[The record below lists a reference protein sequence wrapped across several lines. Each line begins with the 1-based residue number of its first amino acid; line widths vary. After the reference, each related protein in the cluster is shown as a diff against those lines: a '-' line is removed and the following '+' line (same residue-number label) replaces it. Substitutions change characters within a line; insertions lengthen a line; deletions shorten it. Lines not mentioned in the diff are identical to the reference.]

1 MKGARPDLLTII
13 VPRHPDRGPF
23 IARLLTNSNL
33 KVALRSEG
41 KLPDASTDIY
51 IADTIGELGLFYN
64 LVPVAFVGG
73 SLVPHGGQNPMEA
86 IKLGAAVVTGPHWR
100 NFADAYEELL
110 ASGGCAQVSDAND
123 LATAVLLLLED
134 AQARA
139 RMMAR
144 AEGAIAAHGRSAAAH
159 HRRDR
164 ALPAATGDAAPCLL
178 GRHSGGTAGE
188 ACSPRRCRRSARSMG
203 AWRSGTIAGVAPY
216 RSRLP
221 VICIGNF
228 TAGGGGKTPTAIA
241 VAKVLKDAGERPC
254 FLTRGYGGK
263 TQGPVLVAKGQ
274 SAAEV
279 GDETLLL
286 AAHAP
291 TVVAADRAAGARL
304 IEGTDATVIVMDDGF
319 QNPQLAKDFSLIV
332 VDAATGLGN
341 GLVMPAGPLRAPLDK
356 QMPRADAL
364 LLIGD
369 GGKTAPLAKSFEAAN
384 KPVLKAR
391 MAPRGDA
398 RWLGVLPVIGFAGIA
413 NPKKFYATLS
423 QSGARLT
430 GTRSFPDHHPYTE
443 RQAERLL
450 RWAREW
456 NAMLVTTE
464 KDWVRLPDD
473 DGTELSELKFRS
485 RPLLIDI
492 EFADGNRLKRLL
504 VETIEKRRAG

>member
-1 MKGARPDLLTII
+1 VLA
-13 VPRHPDRGPF
+13 
-23 IARLLTNSNL
+23 S
-33 KVALRSEG
+33 ALS
-41 KLPDASTDIY
+41 P
-51 IADTIGELGLFYN
+51 
-64 LVPVAFVGG
+64 
-73 SLVPHGGQNPMEA
+73 
-86 IKLGAAVVTGPHWR
+86 LGAIYG
-100 NFADAYEELL
+100 
-110 ASGGCAQVSDAND
+110 
-123 LATAVLLLLED
+123 
-134 AQARA
+134 
-139 RMMAR
+139 RM
-144 AEGAIAAHGRSAAAH
+144 AERK
-159 HRRDR
+159 
-164 ALPAATGDAAPCLL
+164 
-178 GRHSGGTAGE
+178 
-188 ACSPRRCRRSARSMG
+188 M
-203 AWRSGTIAGVAPY
+203 AGVEPY

-241 VAKVLKDAGERPC
+241 VAKVLKEAGERPS
-254 FLTRGYGGK
+254 FLTRGYGGT

-291 TVVAADRAAGARL
+291 VVVSADRAAGARL
-304 IEGTDATVIVMDDGF
+304 IESTDATVIVMDDGF

-341 GLVMPAGPLRAPLDK
+341 GLVMPAGPLRVPLDK
-356 QMPRADAL
+356 QMERADAL

-391 MAPRGDA
+391 MAPRGDP

-423 QSGARLT
+423 QNGARLT
-430 GTRSFPDHHPYTE
+430 GTRSFPDHHPYSE
-443 RQAERLL
+443 RQAMRLL

-473 DGTELSELKFRS
+473 DGTECSELKFRS

-504 VETIEKRRAG
+504 VKTIERRRGG

>member
-1 MKGARPDLLTII
+1 M
-13 VPRHPDRGPF
+13 
-23 IARLLTNSNL
+23 S
-33 KVALRSEG
+33 
-41 KLPDASTDIY
+41 
-51 IADTIGELGLFYN
+51 
-64 LVPVAFVGG
+64 
-73 SLVPHGGQNPMEA
+73 
-86 IKLGAAVVTGPHWR
+86 
-100 NFADAYEELL
+100 
-110 ASGGCAQVSDAND
+110 
-123 LATAVLLLLED
+123 
-134 AQARA
+134 
-139 RMMAR
+139 
-144 AEGAIAAHGRSAAAH
+144 
-159 HRRDR
+159 
-164 ALPAATGDAAPCLL
+164 
-178 GRHSGGTAGE
+178 
-188 ACSPRRCRRSARSMG
+188 
-203 AWRSGTIAGVAPY
+203 GVAPY

-241 VAKVLKDAGERPC
+241 VAKVLMEAGERPC

-263 TQGPVLVAKGQ
+263 TQGPVLAAKDQ

-286 AAHAP
+286 AVHAP
-291 TVVAADRAAGARL
+291 TVVAADRAAGAKL

-356 QMPRADAL
+356 QMPRADGL
-364 LLIGD
+364 LLIGE

-391 MAPRGDA
+391 MTPRGDA
-398 RWLGVLPVIGFAGIA
+398 RWLGILPVIGFAGIA

-504 VETIEKRRAG
+504 VETIEKKRLG

>member
-1 MKGARPDLLTII
+1 
-13 VPRHPDRGPF
+13 
-23 IARLLTNSNL
+23 
-33 KVALRSEG
+33 
-41 KLPDASTDIY
+41 
-51 IADTIGELGLFYN
+51 
-64 LVPVAFVGG
+64 
-73 SLVPHGGQNPMEA
+73 
-86 IKLGAAVVTGPHWR
+86 
-100 NFADAYEELL
+100 
-110 ASGGCAQVSDAND
+110 
-123 LATAVLLLLED
+123 
-134 AQARA
+134 
-139 RMMAR
+139 MAER
-144 AEGAIAAHGRSAAAH
+144 K
-159 HRRDR
+159 
-164 ALPAATGDAAPCLL
+164 
-178 GRHSGGTAGE
+178 
-188 ACSPRRCRRSARSMG
+188 
-203 AWRSGTIAGVAPY
+203 IAGAAPY

-241 VAKVLKDAGERPC
+241 VAEELKRARERPC

-263 TQGPVLVAKGQ
+263 TQGPVLIAKGQ

-291 TVVAADRAAGARL
+291 TVVSADRAAGARL

-341 GLVMPAGPLRAPLDK
+341 GLIMPAGPLRAPLDR
-356 QMPRADAL
+356 QMKRADAL

-369 GGKTAPLAKSFEAAN
+369 GGKAAPLAKSFEATS

-391 MAPRGDA
+391 MAPRGDP

-423 QSGARLT
+423 QNGARLT
-430 GTRSFPDHHPYTE
+430 GTRSFPDHHTYTE
-443 RQAERLL
+443 RQAMRLL

-485 RPLLIDI
+485 RPLIVDI

-504 VETIEKRRAG
+504 VEMIEKKRLG

>member
-1 MKGARPDLLTII
+1 MLA
-13 VPRHPDRGPF
+13 
-23 IARLLTNSNL
+23 S
-33 KVALRSEG
+33 ALS
-41 KLPDASTDIY
+41 P
-51 IADTIGELGLFYN
+51 
-64 LVPVAFVGG
+64 
-73 SLVPHGGQNPMEA
+73 
-86 IKLGAAVVTGPHWR
+86 LGAIYG
-100 NFADAYEELL
+100 
-110 ASGGCAQVSDAND
+110 
-123 LATAVLLLLED
+123 
-134 AQARA
+134 
-139 RMMAR
+139 RM
-144 AEGAIAAHGRSAAAH
+144 AERKMS
-159 HRRDR
+159 
-164 ALPAATGDAAPCLL
+164 
-178 GRHSGGTAGE
+178 
-188 ACSPRRCRRSARSMG
+188 
-203 AWRSGTIAGVAPY
+203 GVAPY
-216 RSRLP
+216 RSLLP

-241 VAKVLKDAGERPC
+241 VAKVLKEAGERPS

-274 SAAEV
+274 NAAEV

-291 TVVAADRAAGARL
+291 AVVSADRAAGARL
-304 IEGTDATVIVMDDGF
+304 IEGTGATVIVMDDGF
-319 QNPQLAKDFSLIV
+319 QNPQLAKDVSLIV

-341 GLVMPAGPLRAPLDK
+341 GLVIPAGPLRAPLDK

-398 RWLGVLPVIGFAGIA
+398 RWLGILPVIGFAGIA

-423 QSGARLT
+423 QNGARLT
-430 GTRSFPDHHPYTE
+430 GTRSFPDHHPYSE
-443 RQAERLL
+443 RQAMRLL

-473 DGTELSELKFRS
+473 DGTECSELKFRS

-492 EFADGNRLKRLL
+492 EFADGANLKRLL

>member
-1 MKGARPDLLTII
+1 M
-13 VPRHPDRGPF
+13 
-23 IARLLTNSNL
+23 
-33 KVALRSEG
+33 
-41 KLPDASTDIY
+41 
-51 IADTIGELGLFYN
+51 
-64 LVPVAFVGG
+64 
-73 SLVPHGGQNPMEA
+73 
-86 IKLGAAVVTGPHWR
+86 
-100 NFADAYEELL
+100 
-110 ASGGCAQVSDAND
+110 
-123 LATAVLLLLED
+123 
-134 AQARA
+134 
-139 RMMAR
+139 
-144 AEGAIAAHGRSAAAH
+144 
-159 HRRDR
+159 
-164 ALPAATGDAAPCLL
+164 
-178 GRHSGGTAGE
+178 
-188 ACSPRRCRRSARSMG
+188 
-203 AWRSGTIAGVAPY
+203 AGVAPY

-241 VAKVLKDAGERPC
+241 VAKVLKEAGERPS

-263 TQGPVLVAKGQ
+263 TQGPVLAAKGQ

-291 TVVAADRAAGARL
+291 TVVSADRAAGAKL

-364 LLIGD
+364 LLIGE

-398 RWLGVLPVIGFAGIA
+398 RWLGILPVIGFAGIA

-473 DGTELSELKFRS
+473 DGTELPSSSSARGRS
-485 RPLLIDI
+485 SSTSSSPT
-492 EFADGNRLKRLL
+492 ATG
-504 VETIEKRRAG
+504 